1 MAVLLKTTMRRT
13 TTSGINCKSTKPIVI
28 LSDQVSQGTMDK
40 LKSALS
46 EAREIYSEEAFVKS
60 QSDII
65 TEVYNKV
72 LGCGKWQF
80 TVQGGEIEF

>member
-13 TTSGINCKSTKPIVI
+13 TEAGINCKSTRLIVI
-28 LSDQVSQGTMDK
+28 LSDQVPQGTMDK

-46 EAREIYSEEAFVKS
+46 EAREIYSKEAFAKS

-65 TEVYNKV
+65 TEVCNKI
-72 LGCGKWQF
+72 LGCGKWQL